1 MSDLIK
7 ILFLAANP
15 TGMAPLQL
23 DHESRAIDQ
32 ALRSSNLRD
41 RFTLEDHWA
50 VRVRDLQ
57 ELLLRH
63 EPHIVHFSGHGTEE
77 NQIILLDE
85 HSQGY
90 PVAAEALAN
99 LLGHFTQNLRCVVLN
114 ACFSEKQA
122 EKIAETVDCVIGIE
136 DEINDVDAVAFAAAF
151 YRSLGYGKSVKTAL
165 ELAQN
170 ELEMLN
176 RPRPLQSHLIAPR
189 VDVSSLYLIPPR
201 NHGERPIADMD
212 LDLTEKIAHDQMAA
226 PSSEWVEPAHPALQG
241 MVGETPKVMLI
252 ILALAVIGMMV
263 LVALS
268 FLPGS

>member
-23 DHESRAIDQ
+23 AHESRAIDQ

-41 RFTLEDHWA
+41 RFALEDHWA
-50 VRVRDLQ
+50 VRVGDLQ

-85 HSQGY
+85 KSQGH
-90 PVAAEALAN
+90 PVSADALAR

-114 ACFSEKQA
+114 ACFSETQA
-122 EKIAETVDCVIGIE
+122 ATIAETVDCVIGIE
-136 DEINDVDAVAFAAAF
+136 DEITDMDAVTFAAAF
-151 YRSLGYGKSVKTAL
+151 YRSLGYGKSVKSAL
-165 ELAQN
+165 ELAQS
-170 ELEMLN
+170 ELEILN
-176 RPRPLQSHLIAPR
+176 RPLPLQAQLIALHTDASTIHLLP
-189 VDVSSLYLIPPR
+189 LLINEQAQPGTLKSVAGLVANGHSATFPER
-201 NHGERPIADMD
+201 GEA
-212 LDLTEKIAHDQMAA
+212 
-226 PSSEWVEPAHPALQG
+226 AHPALQG
-241 MVGETPKVMLI
+241 MAGQTPRIMMI
-252 ILALAVIGMMV
+252 IVVLAAVGMMV

-268 FLPGS
+268 LLSPS